1 MDDNKNTCTDGK
13 RKHGVS
19 YEKQNITNENTT
31 NKNTIN
37 ENIMSNEEQQIIVNK
52 TNSNKEKKA
61 DRKGEKS

>member
-19 YEKQNITNENTT
+19 YEKQNITNEN
-31 NKNTIN
+31 
-37 ENIMSNEEQQIIVNK
+37 IMNNEEQQIIVNKTNSNK